1 MAPLLVI
8 VPFFSIIIM
17 NLFPRKLMQYTS
29 FICLGFL
36 SLAQTYLVLARPEWF
51 WHKNV
56 DLVDSMFSFRYSVD
70 EIALVLL
77 LCIGVVVFVTLLS
90 ARAMIPDVR
99 QRVNFKNLLLV
110 SLIGMNATVLVKDIF
125 SLYVFIEITAVS
137 SYIMIAMNK
146 DERALE
152 GAFKYLI
159 LSAIATVM
167 MLASISLMLLL
178 TGGTT
183 FTAVSAGLDVAG
195 RGLFVRIAI
204 GLFLCGL
211 FIKSGL
217 VPFHGWLPDAYSAAP
232 APASVL
238 LAGVVTKVSGVYV
251 LIRLT
256 ISVFGFDNSLQGLL
270 MFVGAVSVLTGAFAA
285 LTQSDFKRMLAYSS
299 ISQVGYIILGL
310 GCATPLAIFGAVFHL
325 FNHAIFKSLLFINA
339 ASVEKELGTTDMEKM
354 GGLAQKMPVAGVSS
368 VVGLLSTAGIP
379 PLAGFWS
386 KFIIILA
393 LWSAGRFVYAWIAV
407 LASLLTLAYF
417 LSMQRKVFF
426 GKLKAGFENIR
437 ESSAGLIIS
446 QAVLAIITVGLG
458 LFFPFIVPWR

>member
-1 MAPLLVI
+1 
-8 VPFFSIIIM
+8 M

-36 SLAQTYLVLARPEWF
+36 SLSQIYLVLARPQWF
-51 WHKNV
+51 WYKKSG
-56 DLVDSMFSFRYSVD
+56 LWESLFSFRYTVD

-77 LCIGVVVFVTLLS
+77 LCIGIVVFISLLT
-90 ARAMIPDVR
+90 ARAMIPEVR

-110 SLIGMNATVLVKDIF
+110 SFIGMNATALVKDIF

-146 DERALE
+146 NDTALE

-167 MLASISLMLLL
+167 MLAAVSLILLL
-178 TGGTT
+178 TGNTS
-183 FTAVSAGLDVAG
+183 FAAVSTGLSVAG
-195 RGLFVRIAI
+195 QSLFVRIAI

-217 VPFHGWLPDAYSAAP
+217 VPFHAWLPDAYSAAP
-232 APASVL
+232 APVSIL
-238 LAGVVTKVSGVYV
+238 LAGIVTKASGVYA
-251 LIRLT
+251 LIRLA
-256 ISVFGFDNSLQGLL
+256 ISVFGLHSSLQSLL
-270 MFVGAVSVLTGAFAA
+270 MFIGAVSILVGAIAA
-285 LTQSDFKRMLAYSS
+285 LTQTDFKRMLAYSS
-299 ISQVGYIILGL
+299 ISQVGYIVLGL

-325 FNHAIFKSLLFINA
+325 FNHAIFKSLLFVNA

-379 PLAGFWS
+379 PLSGFWS

-393 LWSAGRFVYAWIAV
+393 LWQAGRFGYAFIAV

-417 LSMQRKVFF
+417 LAMQRRVFF
-426 GKLKAGFENIR
+426 GKLRGGLENIR
-437 ESSAGLIIS
+437 ESSISLIIS
-446 QAVLAIITVGLG
+446 QSILVLITVGLG
-458 LFFPFIVPWR
+458 VFFPLVIKWR

>member
-1 MAPLLVI
+1 LVPMLVI
-8 VPFFSIIIM
+8 VPFFSIIIL

-29 FICLGFL
+29 FICLGFM
-36 SLAQTYLVLARPEWF
+36 SLAQVYLVLARPGWF
-51 WHKNV
+51 WYKKSE
-56 DLVDSMFSFRYSVD
+56 LWDSLFTFRYSVD
-70 EIALVLL
+70 EITLVLL
-77 LCIGVVVFVTLLS
+77 LCIGIVVFISLLA

-146 DERALE
+146 NETALE

-159 LSAIATVM
+159 LSAIATIM
-167 MLASISLMLLL
+167 MLASVSLILLL
-178 TGGTT
+178 TGNTS
-183 FTAVSAGLDVAG
+183 FAAVSTGLGVAG
-195 RGLFVRIAI
+195 QSFFVRIAI

-217 VPFHGWLPDAYSAAP
+217 VPFHAWLPDAYSAAP
-232 APASVL
+232 APASIL
-238 LAGVVTKVSGVYV
+238 LAGIVTKVSGVYV
-251 LIRLT
+251 LIRLVT
-256 ISVFGFDNSLQGLL
+256 SVFGLDPSMQGLL
-270 MFVGAVSVLTGAFAA
+270 MFIGAISILVGAIAA
-285 LTQSDFKRMLAYSS
+285 LTQTDFKRMLAYSS

-310 GCATPLAIFGAVFHL
+310 GCGTPLAIFGAVFHL
-325 FNHAIFKSLLFINA
+325 FNHAMFKSLLFVNA
-339 ASVEKELGTTDMEKM
+339 ASVEKELGTTDMDKM
-354 GGLAQKMPVAGVSS
+354 GGLAQKMPVAGISS

-379 PLAGFWS
+379 PLSGFWS

-393 LWSAGRFVYAWIAV
+393 LWQSGRFGYATIAV

-426 GKLKAGFENIR
+426 GKLRGGFENVR
-437 ESSAGLIIS
+437 ESSIGLIIS
-446 QAVLAIITVGLG
+446 QLILVAITVGLG
-458 LFFPFIVPWR
+458 IFFPLVIPWR